1 MIAKRTNLSPINWLN
16 EPITITVHPIFSL
29 FVHSFIRSFVG
40 SLARWLIGSLARWLV
55 GSLARSI
62 QLNAINLFWIMQKSD
77 FCTKLP
83 A

>member
-29 FVHSFIRSFVG
+29 FVHSFIHLFVP
-40 SLARWLIGSLARWLV
+40 SLARWLV